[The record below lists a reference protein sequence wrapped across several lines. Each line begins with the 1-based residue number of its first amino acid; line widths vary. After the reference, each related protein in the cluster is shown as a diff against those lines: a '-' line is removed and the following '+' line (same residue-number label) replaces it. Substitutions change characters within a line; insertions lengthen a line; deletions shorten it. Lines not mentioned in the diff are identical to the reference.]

1 MAPSAAPAPG
11 LAQATRRPDVN
22 GTANPISPA
31 MMPCTRLTSKST
43 GRAGASF
50 TSSSL
55 TPQTTSEQIA
65 VDEEEVMFEF
75 MSQAQA
81 RQTKK
86 ALVRLQTNFGDLL
99 LELYA
104 NKAPRT
110 CYNFLMLCR
119 QGKYNN
125 TIFHR
130 NIPGFM
136 IQGGD
141 PTGTGRGGESIW
153 GKPFADELVNP
164 GAYRHTS
171 RGIVSMAN
179 KGYNTNG
186 SQFFITYRATP
197 HLDTKHTVFGHLI
210 SDDNDTKYPVL
221 DALERVPNEPDSTKP
236 IRPIKLIEAQVFE
249 DPFAEYMAREE
260 AKMRRQNPDEE
271 ERLRRETKRRK
282 REEDRTTWY
291 VLVRMWINR
300 LTHYRLGTRL
310 APKNMDAASS
320 TATVPSAPLRVEP
333 QDEHG
338 LAALAGLKPS
348 SKTGPPPRQSPG
360 MAVRRG
366 GFGDFSSW

>member
-1 MAPSAAPAPG
+1 
-11 LAQATRRPDVN
+11 
-22 GTANPISPA
+22 
-31 MMPCTRLTSKST
+31 
-43 GRAGASF
+43 
-50 TSSSL
+50 
-55 TPQTTSEQIA
+55 
-65 VDEEEVMFEF
+65 
-75 MSQAQA
+75 
-81 RQTKK
+81 
-86 ALVRLQTNFGDLL
+86 
-99 LELYA
+99 
-104 NKAPRT
+104 
-110 CYNFLMLCR
+110 
-119 QGKYNN
+119 
-125 TIFHR
+125 
-130 NIPGFM
+130 M

-291 VLVRMWINR
+291 VLARMWINR

-310 APKNMDAASS
+310 APKNMDATSS

-348 SKTGPPPRQSPG
+348 TKKGPPPRQSPG